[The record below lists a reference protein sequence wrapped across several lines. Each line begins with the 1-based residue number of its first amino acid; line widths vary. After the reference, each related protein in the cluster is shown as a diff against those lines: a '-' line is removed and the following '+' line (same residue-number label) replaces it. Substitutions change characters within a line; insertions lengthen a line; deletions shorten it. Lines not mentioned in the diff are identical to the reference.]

1 MKQLKLVTVMAA
13 LAVLCGCQSPVLE
26 VVGPPVVEAAAC
38 AVLARQP
45 AATAYVNLVGEVFA
59 GYGRGEPPS
68 AAAMQ
73 QALAEL
79 PAGGV
84 DRATATGIWAG
95 AVAAYAGLEAI
106 KATPE
111 GKARLKSLLGGIG
124 AALHRAA
131 LGCGPAGPPAQAL
144 AAQRLVAMQA
154 SDVLPV
160 AQAIEQQ
167 LRKAKR

>member
-1 MKQLKLVTVMAA
+1 MKQMKLVTVMAA

-26 VVGPPVVEAAAC
+26 VVGPPVIEAAAC
-38 AVLARQP
+38 AVLAKQP
-45 AATAYVNLVGEVFA
+45 AATAYVNLVGEVFT

-111 GKARLKSLLGGIG
+111 GKARLKTLLGGIG
-124 AALHRAA
+124 SALHRAA
-131 LGCGPAGPPAQAL
+131 QGCGPPQPAAHTL
-144 AAQRLVAMQA
+144 SAQRLVAMQA
-154 SDVLPV
+154 SDVAPL
-160 AQAIEQQ
+160 AQAIEQE